1 MPCQWYWLPGHAL
14 SGRWQCRQ
22 LANQFFKSG
31 SYQKASELYLGLY
44 NTHKSPNYYQGL
56 LDCYIALSEID
67 AAEKLVKTHSKKYDE
82 NQDSPKVEINTHMGE
97 TNRKA
102 VSIYVLILNT
112 GNSKALL
119 KLLIL
124 INKIPTALCYDQEY
138 PFQRV
143 PLFFWE
149 ETPRKR

>member
-1 MPCQWYWLPGHAL
+1 MSIIMRLQLPQDPKN
-14 SGRWQCRQ
+14 R
-22 LANQFFKSG
+22 
-31 SYQKASELYLGLY
+31 
-44 NTHKSPNYYQGL
+44 GL
-56 LDCYIALSEID
+56 L
-67 AAEKLVKTHSKKYDE
+67 THISFNPDPTTSKKYDE
-82 NQDSPKVEINTHMGE
+82 NQDSPKVEINTQMGE

-143 PLFFWE
+143 PLFF
-149 ETPRKR
+149 